1 MADIS
6 RVRQSRQQP
15 TRSRLQI
22 QLIRLAVLVG
32 AVVSAVPSCGLIFP
46 HNDPAP
52 KSSSDNPNSVS
63 VEVESHNWNDITVY
77 LMAGGLPQRLGMVTA
92 LGAAS
97 FDFPS
102 QRLNNSAGVRLRALP
117 IAGQAFTSETILV
130 LPGQVITW
138 TLENN
143 LDRSSF
149 SVY

>member
-6 RVRQSRQQP
+6 RVRQTRQQP
-15 TRSRLQI
+15 TRWRLLI
-22 QLIRLAVLVG
+22 QLIRLAVLAG

-46 HNDPAP
+46 PSDPAP
-52 KSSSDNPNSVS
+52 KSPSDQPNSVS
-63 VEVESHNWNDITVY
+63 VEVQSHNWNDITVY

-102 QRLNNSAGVRLRALP
+102 ERLNNSAGVRLRALP
-117 IAGQAFTSETILV
+117 VAGQPFTSETILV
-130 LPGQVITW
+130 VPGQVITW